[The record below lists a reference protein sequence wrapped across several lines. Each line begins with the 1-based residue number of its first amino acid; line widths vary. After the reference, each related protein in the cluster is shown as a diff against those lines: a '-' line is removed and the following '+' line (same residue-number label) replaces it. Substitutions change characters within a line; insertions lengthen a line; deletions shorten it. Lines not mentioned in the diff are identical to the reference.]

1 MGDSL
6 LYATHNEKPSWY
18 TQTGSVKLNDPPT
31 SREGGVPDD
40 GSDTASAS
48 PQVGQQPRMPGLT
61 AAPEDLAGAQ
71 RVAVNSRGEITEDR
85 DWGAG
90 TREDVAMARNAFNEQ
105 AEGAPASMRRD
116 IAEQF
121 IEDNVN
127 DLPSDIRV
135 SDLVTASMD
144 GRLIRKMYE

>member
-1 MGDSL
+1 
-6 LYATHNEKPSWY
+6 
-18 TQTGSVKLNDPPT
+18 
-31 SREGGVPDD
+31 
-40 GSDTASAS
+40 
-48 PQVGQQPRMPGLT
+48 
-61 AAPEDLAGAQ
+61 
-71 RVAVNSRGEITEDR
+71 
-85 DWGAG
+85 
-90 TREDVAMARNAFNEQ
+90 MARNAFNEQ

-144 GRLIRKMYE
+144 GRVIRKMYE